1 MKCNGYPALNVFFGS
16 GRLKSFTKASQSL
29 YVSQPTIS
37 KMIKNLETE
46 LGIKLFYRNG
56 RQVELTD
63 AGQSMYVQAQE
74 ITKSF
79 QNLTS
84 ELNDIM
90 EVKKGHVRIGLPP
103 MIGPAFSR
111 ECSVTFASHIP
122 M

>member
-1 MKCNGYPALNVFFGS
+1 
-16 GRLKSFTKASQSL
+16 
-29 YVSQPTIS
+29 
-37 KMIKNLETE
+37 
-46 LGIKLFYRNG
+46 
-56 RQVELTD
+56 
-63 AGQSMYVQAQE
+63 MYVQAQE

-103 MIGPAFSR
+103 MIGSGFSR
-111 ECSVTFASHIP
+111 ECSVTSASHIP